1 MSMTGEQIKQNA
13 EVYANTIRIGG
24 LSDSPKLIARVS
36 FEEGAHSRDE
46 EIYDL
51 NRDIE
56 DLQKMVKMRS
66 DAFECARKEIGR
78 LSNPWISAK
87 ERLPKCCTIPSI
99 EQYIKNKR
107 YWDSKFAPT
116 YLVMCSDKQCDYYQ
130 FANFIKF
137 PEDKK
142 PSWVFAEGY
151 IKRNCVTHWMP
162 IPKVNKEK

>member
-1 MSMTGEQIKQNA
+1 MIMTDEQIKQNA
-13 EVYANTIRIGG
+13 EQYALKKTLI
-24 LSDSPKLIARVS
+24 STDSFHGMAESYL
-36 FEEGAHSRDE
+36 EGAHSRDE

-51 NRDIE
+51 KRDIE

-78 LSNPWISAK
+78 LSNPWISVK
-87 ERLPKCCTIPSI
+87 DRLPKCCTIPSI

-116 YLVMCSDKQCDYYQ
+116 YLVMCSDKQGDYYQ

-151 IKRNCVTHWMP
+151 IKRNCATHWMP

>member
-1 MSMTGEQIKQNA
+1 MTEEQIKQNA
-13 EVYANTIRIGG
+13 EEYALKRT
-24 LSDSPKLIARVS
+24 LVS
-36 FEEGAHSRDE
+36 MNSFHGMVEDYLAGAHSRDE
-46 EIYDL
+46 EIKQL
-51 NRDIE
+51 
-56 DLQKMVKMRS
+56 
-66 DAFECARKEIGR
+66 RKA
-78 LSNPWISAK
+78 LSSAQQAMAELAQIALNPWISVK
-87 ERLPKCCTIPSI
+87 ERLPKCCTIPST
-99 EQYIKNKR
+99 EQYIKNRR

-116 YLVMCSDKQCDYYQ
+116 YLVMCSNKQGDYYQ

>member
-1 MSMTGEQIKQNA
+1 MSMTEEQIKQNA
-13 EVYANTIRIGG
+13 EVYAKERCIRYNEQYGACY
-24 LSDSPKLIARVS
+24 DAYTA
-36 FEEGAHSRDE
+36 GAHSRDE

-51 NRDIE
+51 KRDIE

-78 LSNPWISAK
+78 LSNPWISVK
-87 ERLPKCCTIPSI
+87 ERLPKCCTIPST

-116 YLVMCSDKQCDYYQ
+116 YLVMCSDKQGDYYQ

>member
-1 MSMTGEQIKQNA
+1 MTEEQIKQNA
-13 EVYANTIRIGG
+13 EVYAEERCIRYNEQYGACY
-24 LSDSPKLIARVS
+24 DAYIA
-36 FEEGAHSRDE
+36 GAHSRDE

-51 NRDIE
+51 KRDIE

-78 LSNPWISAK
+78 LSNPWISVK
-87 ERLPKCCTIPSI
+87 ERLPKCCTIPST
-99 EQYIKNKR
+99 EQYIKNRR
-107 YWDSKFAPT
+107 YWDIKVAPI
-116 YLVMCSDKQCDYYQ
+116 YQ

-142 PSWVFAEGY
+142 PSWVFAEAY

>member
-1 MSMTGEQIKQNA
+1 MTEEQIKQNA
-13 EVYANTIRIGG
+13 EVYAEERCIRYNEQYGACY
-24 LSDSPKLIARVS
+24 DAYIA
-36 FEEGAHSRDE
+36 GAHSRDE
-46 EIYDL
+46 EIVGYQSQINMMADALQQCMDEL
-51 NRDIE
+51 NK
-56 DLQKMVKMRS
+56 LH
-66 DAFECARKEIGR
+66 
-78 LSNPWISAK
+78 NPWISVK
-87 ERLPKCCTIPSI
+87 ERLPKYCTIPST
-99 EQYIKNKR
+99 EQYIKNRR

-116 YLVMCSDKQCDYYQ
+116 YLVMCSDKQGDYYQ